1 MPQPLPPA
9 RSTISAVGYCVL
21 TLLLLGAAWLS
32 RGPSPDDR
40 LASIATDLE
49 QRLAQRAE
57 LLRTRATTWHRT
69 AQSDGLSALRG
80 RMQELHAEQEN
91 LGIGHWAWQADTLAL
106 WTSTGAISEDTLR
119 RTFRAHLRTGS
130 NILLHTF
137 ESQQPAWHATAEVY
151 TAPPVSNRYLSASF
165 HPSLGVPRGVI
176 AETTPGI
183 GPVVRDAEGH
193 VMFRLS
199 WNTERLPFNT
209 WDIARALLLILASIT
224 LLAAVWKASMHI
236 ARRNAAL
243 GILVFIVVL
252 VLLRWISMRIYPV
265 EPFDRLQLFGPQLY
279 ATSQWLPSLGD
290 LLITGILLTI
300 LARFIHAS
308 CRPIKVE
315 GPRAAL
321 ATGLL
326 ATALLLALA
335 RCITVLA
342 IGLVEDS
349 SIDLDLYHLDRVDV
363 HSAIGLLCVALLFTA
378 WILLADATT
387 RALSNVGR
395 TRHALFT
402 SALVVLGSLIVHH
415 ISGVYDLLLVLWPLP
430 LLIIIV
436 LGRRRAYRFGHAVIA
451 LITLSA
457 ISAHLLIKFTQHRE
471 QQERIL
477 IAERLITDQ
486 DPVVEQ
492 LFRST
497 APRLRND
504 SAIYALLTD
513 TLLCRPNELDARV
526 RQEFFTGYWERYR
539 VHLYAFTTDGRL
551 VCSNTNEAARSLATD
566 NAPFTPALPV
576 ADMPELHFHTESGQQ
591 RFYHAQVAIMATDTS
606 PPTQL
611 LIELLPR
618 AMSDVQGYPELL
630 LSGER
635 TTEQRAARYA
645 FARYD
650 QGLLTEQRGAE
661 HPFRWSGE
669 VSPTG
674 AWSVRDE
681 GSSLAL
687 GDATGSMVVLSLPLP
702 TLLDKASTFSW
713 LFAFFSVLLV
723 GAFVVRTVQ
732 RDGGLP
738 AFSLGGKVR
747 VALLAFSVVVLLF
760 FGLGAQRLLS
770 GITTQR
776 NDSALQ
782 EKARSVAVELQ
793 HKLGEEQL
801 LSTQNAPYISRLLDK
816 FGNVF
821 FTDINI
827 YAPQGTLIAATR
839 PQMFTAGLLSERMH
853 PVAFASLAGGARNA
867 VVQVEHIGSAA
878 YRSAYLPLRN
888 NSGTLLGFV
897 NLPSFARQGELE
909 AERTGLITAIVNLF
923 VLLLALSL
931 LAGVLISNWTTRPLE
946 VLRRSI
952 EGMALRGTNER
963 ITYTGRDE
971 IGELVRVYNT
981 KVQELHE
988 SAEKLARSER
998 ESAWKEMA
1006 RQVAHE
1012 IKNPLTPMK
1021 LGIQHFQRTWD
1032 PSAPEAR
1039 QRLDRFATGMVE
1051 QIDALSRVAGD
1062 FSRFAQMGAA
1072 NETIL
1077 DLNDVARNAVA
1088 LFSDGAD
1095 AAVSLRTAELL
1106 VVKADRE
1113 HLLRVFNNLITN
1125 ALQAV
1130 PEGMQGRVD
1139 VVLRRD
1145 GDHAVAE
1152 VRDNG
1157 SGVPEEIRDRIFE
1170 PNFTT
1175 KSSGM
1180 GLGLAMVKR
1189 MVEQAGGEVWYESV
1203 EGQGAQFVV
1212 RLPLAR

>member
-9 RSTISAVGYCVL
+9 RSSISAVGYCVL
-21 TLLLLGAAWLS
+21 TLLLLGAAWLA

-40 LASIATDLE
+40 LATIATDLE

-57 LLRTRATTWHRT
+57 LLRTRATIWHRT
-69 AQSDGLSALRG
+69 AQSEGLGALRL
-80 RMQELHAEQEN
+80 RMEELHAEQQN

-106 WTSTGAISEDTLR
+106 WTSTEAISEDTLR
-119 RTFRAHLRTGS
+119 RTFRAHLRTGGS
-130 NILLHTF
+130 ILLHNW
-137 ESQQPAWHATAEVY
+137 QRQHPVWHATAEVY
-151 TAPPVSNRYLSASF
+151 TAPPVSNRYLNAGF

-183 GPVVRDAEGH
+183 GPVVRDAEGR

-199 WNTERLPFNT
+199 WNTERLPFNA

-224 LLAAVWKASMHI
+224 LLAAVWQACI
-236 ARRNAAL
+236 IPARHNPAL
-243 GILVFIVVL
+243 GILLFTAVL
-252 VLLRWISMRIYPV
+252 ALLRWLSMRIYPV

-290 LLITGILLTI
+290 LLINGILLTV
-300 LARFIHAS
+300 LARFIHVVVK
-308 CRPIKVE
+308 PIKVE

-349 SIDLDLYHLDRVDV
+349 SIDLDLYHLDRVDI
-363 HSAIGLLCVALLFTA
+363 HSAIGLLCLALLFTT
-378 WILLADATT
+378 WLLLADAAA
-387 RALSNVGR
+387 RALSNVGL

-402 SALVVLGSLIVHH
+402 CALVVLGSLIAHH

-436 LGRRRAYRFGHAVIA
+436 LGRRRAYRFGHAVVA

-513 TLLCRPNELDARV
+513 TLLCRPNELDARI

-606 PPTQL
+606 PPAQL

-630 LSGER
+630 LNGER

-661 HPFRWSGE
+661 HPFRWSGQ
-669 VSPTG
+669 VTSSG
-674 AWSVRDE
+674 AWSVHDE
-681 GSSLAL
+681 RSTLAL

-713 LFAFFSVLLV
+713 LFAFFSALLA
-723 GAFVVRTVQ
+723 GAFVVRTIE
-732 RDGGLP
+732 RDGGVP

-747 VALLAFSVVVLLF
+747 AALLAFSVVVLLF

-776 NDSALQ
+776 NDSALH

-793 HKLGEEQL
+793 HKMGEEQL
-801 LSTQNAPYISRLLDK
+801 LSTQNATYISRLLDK

-827 YAPQGTLIAATR
+827 YSPQGTLIAATR
-839 PQMFTAGLLSERMH
+839 PQMFSAGLLSQRMH
-853 PVAFASLAGGARNA
+853 PIAYAALTGGTQNA

-952 EGMALRGTNER
+952 ETMALRGTNER
-963 ITYTGRDE
+963 ILYSGRDE

-1032 PSAPEAR
+1032 AGAPDAK

-1072 NETIL
+1072 NETLL

-1088 LFSDGAD
+1088 LFADGAD
-1095 AAVSLRTAELL
+1095 ADVSLHTTGLL

-1130 PEGMQGRVD
+1130 PEGVRGKVEVR
-1139 VVLRRD
+1139 LRRD
-1145 GDHAVAE
+1145 GDHAIVE
-1152 VRDNG
+1152 VHDNG

-1189 MVEQAGGEVWYESV
+1189 MVEQAGGSVWFETGSRTGTV
-1203 EGQGAQFVV
+1203 FFV
-1212 RLPLAR
+1212 RLPLVP